1 VINVPNYHKRICPE
15 CRKKTIGVSGVTYCI
30 CGWAEYAQRRYINSR
45 LEKGRI
51 VNVKNVI

>member
-1 VINVPNYHKRICPE
+1 MINVPNYHKRICPE